1 MRHLPPPGCYNCR
14 QYVARH
20 LGTLIRFRLLQHK
33 ALAIVYTTDER
44 EMSSELY
51 DVVQRVCDKLRADS
65 GRAPI
70 KIVRALHAQYLE
82 DESDGEGDGDEEADE
97 DFFAEGSRQKIISH
111 GFGAKPARISADDRL
126 KSAAPAAGGAG
137 AAAAGGSGIFGWA
150 TKVFGWG
157 W

>member
-1 MRHLPPPGCYNCR
+1 
-14 QYVARH
+14 
-20 LGTLIRFRLLQHK
+20 
-33 ALAIVYTTDER
+33 
-44 EMSSELY
+44 MSSELY